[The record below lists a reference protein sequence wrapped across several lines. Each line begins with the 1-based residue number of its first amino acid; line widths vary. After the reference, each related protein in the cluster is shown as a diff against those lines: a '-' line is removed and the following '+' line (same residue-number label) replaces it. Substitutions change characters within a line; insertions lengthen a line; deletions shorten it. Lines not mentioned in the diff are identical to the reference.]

1 MATQAALDVYYGL
14 TNYTQL
20 KRAPRELPIMVSA
33 RWLLQLPQ
41 ASVVMFAGACPAV
54 AFNTENVT
62 IGEDNNTVRL
72 THAQWNDLVS
82 RIQKGE
88 LTRVE

>member
-1 MATQAALDVYYGL
+1 MNTKPFENWKVMLNCGL
-14 TNYTQL
+14 C
-20 KRAPRELPIMVSA
+20 
-33 RWLLQLPQ
+33 
-41 ASVVMFAGACPAV
+41 GACPAV
-54 AFNTENVT
+54 EINAENVT

-88 LTRVE
+88 LTKVE